1 MVIVNYN
8 DIKNALSL
16 IENPADKLEFVMDLG
31 KNLPDIPKNAQCT
44 EILGCASFVEICQ
57 KSGRFYGYA
66 DSLMVRGIVA
76 IILSMVDGKSVN
88 EIKKIDMDAE
98 FKRLN
103 LNFGAAR
110 LNGIQSMISFFK
122 NL

>member
-1 MVIVNYN
+1 MTYN
-8 DIKNALSL
+8 DIKKSLAL
-16 IENPADKLEFVMDLG
+16 IENPVDKLEMVMDLG
-31 KNLPDIPKNAQCT
+31 KTLSDVPNGAKCD
-44 EILGCASFVEICQ
+44 EILGCSSFVEICQ
-57 KSGRFYGYA
+57 KDGQFFGRA

-76 IILSMVDGKSVN
+76 IILSMVDGKSIS
-88 EIKKIDMDAE
+88 EIKKIDMEAE
-98 FKRLN
+98 FRGLN

>member
-1 MVIVNYN
+1 MTY
-8 DIKNALSL
+8 DEIKNALSL
-16 IENPADKLEFVMDLG
+16 IENPVDKLEFVMDLG
-31 KNLPDIPKNAQCT
+31 KNLNDVPENATCT
-44 EILGCASFVEICQ
+44 EILGCASFVQICQ
-57 KSGRFYGYA
+57 KDGRFYGRA

-76 IILSMVDGKSVN
+76 VILSLVDGKSID
-88 EIKKIDMDAE
+88 EIKKMDLEAE
-98 FKRLN
+98 ISGLK